1 MSDHESRGP
10 LAGVAVVEF
19 AGLTPVSVAGM
30 LLAGMGAEVI
40 RVDRREHPADSA
52 GNTLRR
58 GRRSIVLDLKH
69 PQGNEIACRLASAAD
84 VLLEGYRP
92 GVMERLGL
100 GPETLRPDNPG
111 LVYGRLTGWGQDGP
125 CASMAGH
132 DITYLALTGAL
143 YPVGP
148 ADGPP
153 VPPLNYVADLGAG
166 TMFLVAG
173 VLAALYERG
182 VSGRGQVVDAAMVDA
197 LPTLAATVLRARA
210 AGEWSDQGGAN
221 GFDGGAP
228 FYRAYTCRDGGFI
241 AVGAFEPAF
250 YVRFC
255 EGLGFDPASLP
266 AQWDRPSWPGVSACF
281 EARIR
286 TRTRE
291 EWAAT
296 FSGTDACVAP
306 VLTFTEA
313 PFHPHM
319 AAREAFRE
327 VGGHWQPGPAPKL
340 DRTPLRVP
348 HAAPGRGAD
357 TRDVL
362 RGLGLS
368 GEQIQALLDSGAA
381 AADLAE
387 EET

>member
-143 YPVGP
+143 YPVGRLT
-148 ADGPP
+148 AH
-153 VPPLNYVADLGAG
+153 
-166 TMFLVAG
+166 
-173 VLAALYERG
+173 
-182 VSGRGQVVDAAMVDA
+182 
-197 LPTLAATVLRARA
+197 
-210 AGEWSDQGGAN
+210 
-221 GFDGGAP
+221 P
-228 FYRAYTCRDGGFI
+228 FRR
-241 AVGAFEPAF
+241 
-250 YVRFC
+250 
-255 EGLGFDPASLP
+255 
-266 AQWDRPSWPGVSACF
+266 
-281 EARIR
+281 
-286 TRTRE
+286 
-291 EWAAT
+291 
-296 FSGTDACVAP
+296 
-306 VLTFTEA
+306 
-313 PFHPHM
+313 
-319 AAREAFRE
+319 
-327 VGGHWQPGPAPKL
+327 
-340 DRTPLRVP
+340 
-348 HAAPGRGAD
+348 
-357 TRDVL
+357 
-362 RGLGLS
+362 
-368 GEQIQALLDSGAA
+368 
-381 AADLAE
+381 
-387 EET
+387 